1 MVVVRVGGVMV
12 AGVEVVVI
20 GVNREGGQRR
30 GEIGGGRE
38 EIGRTTDGL
47 EVNKMNGRVRAGQD
61 GEIEVGGE
69 GTMRAVTGG
78 ADPLTGR
85 DRVNEDR
92 HQVNTVGAEEALQN
106 VGSLRRGFEGG
117 PGLFPGMVEGS

>member
-1 MVVVRVGGVMV
+1 MVWIREVVVVGVSGVMV

-47 EVNKMNGRVRAGQD
+47 EVKR
-61 GEIEVGGE
+61 
-69 GTMRAVTGG
+69 
-78 ADPLTGR
+78 
-85 DRVNEDR
+85 
-92 HQVNTVGAEEALQN
+92 
-106 VGSLRRGFEGG
+106 
-117 PGLFPGMVEGS
+117 

>member
-1 MVVVRVGGVMV
+1 MVRVGGVMV

-47 EVNKMNGRVRAGQD
+47 EVKKMIGRVRTGWD
-61 GEIEVGGE
+61 REIEVIG
-69 GTMRAVTGG
+69 RVRTG
-78 ADPLTGR
+78 
-85 DRVNEDR
+85 
-92 HQVNTVGAEEALQN
+92 
-106 VGSLRRGFEGG
+106 
-117 PGLFPGMVEGS
+117 

>member
-1 MVVVRVGGVMV
+1 MAADDCWRQVWPLPGCLAASLAAAGPLQCRYTT

-47 EVNKMNGRVRAGQD
+47 EVKKMIGRVRAG
-61 GEIEVGGE
+61 
-69 GTMRAVTGG
+69 
-78 ADPLTGR
+78 
-85 DRVNEDR
+85 
-92 HQVNTVGAEEALQN
+92 
-106 VGSLRRGFEGG
+106 
-117 PGLFPGMVEGS
+117 